1 MPKYKFTISK
11 EIEVDAPNYIQA
23 MDIITR
29 TEGDDIEFDDWEE
42 VNEDDD

>member
-11 EIEVDAPNYIQA
+11 EIEIDAPNYIQA
-23 MDIITR
+23 MDKITR
-29 TEGDDIEFDDWEE
+29 IEGENVEFDDWEE